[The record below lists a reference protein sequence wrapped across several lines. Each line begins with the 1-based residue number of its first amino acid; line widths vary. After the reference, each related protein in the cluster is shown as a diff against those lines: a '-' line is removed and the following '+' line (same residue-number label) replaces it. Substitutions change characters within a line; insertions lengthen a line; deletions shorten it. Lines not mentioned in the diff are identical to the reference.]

1 MSFTVIDTIPF
12 EPDRAALVKRLRV
25 KDGSAYLADLQRLV
39 DEAQAVARPKALY
52 KVAFID
58 DRGDDYVVVDGVRLS
73 SRVLCVNLEPVHRV
87 FPYIATCGVELDA
100 WAHAQNDMLYK
111 YWADVIKEIAVRE
124 AAQALFERMTE
135 KYGLGKMAVMSP
147 GSLDDWPMPQQQP
160 LFSILGDVEE
170 AIGVHLSDSFV
181 MTPNKSLSGLRF
193 ATAHQDWRDDFAS
206 CQLCPRENCP
216 GRRAPYDDTLYD
228 RKYRKG

>member
-1 MSFTVIDTIPF
+1 MNYTIIDTIPF

-25 KDGSAYLADLQRLV
+25 KDGSAYLDDLRRLV
-39 DEAQAVARPKALY
+39 DEAQAIARPKAYY

-58 DRGDDYVVVDGVRLS
+58 DRGDDYVVVDGVRLD
-73 SRVLCVNLEPVHRV
+73 SRVLSVNLEPVHRV
-87 FPYIATCGVELDA
+87 FPFVATCGVELDA
-100 WAHAQNDMLYK
+100 WAYAQNDMLYK

-124 AAQALFERMTE
+124 AIQTLNERMTE
-135 KYGLGKMAVMSP
+135 HYGLGKMSVMSP
-147 GSLDDWPMPQQQP
+147 GSLDDWPMPQQRL
-160 LFSILGDVEE
+160 LFTILGDVKG

-181 MTPNKSLSGLRF
+181 MTPNKSVSGLRF
-193 ATAHQDWRDDFAS
+193 AAAEDFAS

-216 GRRAPYDDTLYD
+216 GRRALYDDTLYD